1 MGRRRKPRGRRF
13 DGVLLLDKPQG
24 ITSNAALQTVKR
36 LYNADKAGHTGS
48 LDPLATGMLPILFG
62 ESTKLSRLL
71 LEADKVYTTR
81 AKLGVT
87 TDSGDADGEVLE
99 TKAIPEISDDHLE
112 SVLAQFRGEG
122 TQIPSMFSALKKDG
136 KKLYELARE
145 GIEVEREPRPV
156 HIFELTLL
164 GRGDDWIELKVH
176 CSKGTYVRTLVED
189 IGQALDCGAHV
200 VELRRTHV
208 AGFEP
213 DKMVTLDSLNA
224 LRDDKA
230 FAAMDALCGPIN
242 SLADHLPRFEL
253 NAEEV
258 RWVLQGQSLIIP
270 GAPAQGDLALVD
282 AQGGLV
288 ALGAMADDGRV
299 GPTRLLVDISP
310 QGDGNH

>member
-24 ITSNAALQTVKR
+24 ITSNEALQTVKR
-36 LYNADKAGHTGS
+36 IYNADKAGHTGS

-62 ESTKLSRLL
+62 EGTKLSRLL

-87 TDSGDADGEVLE
+87 TDSGDADGQVLE
-99 TKAIPEISDDHLE
+99 TKTVPAISDEQLE
-112 SVLAQFRGEG
+112 SVLAGFRGEG

-145 GIEVEREPRPV
+145 GIEVEREPRPIN
-156 HIFELTLL
+156 IFELTLL

-200 VELRRTHV
+200 VELRRTNV
-208 AGFEP
+208 AGFQPEA
-213 DKMVTLDSLNA
+213 MVTLDALNL
-224 LRDDKA
+224 LRDEKA
-230 FAAMDALCGPIN
+230 FAEMDAHCGPIN

-253 NAEEV
+253 TAEEV
-258 RWVLQGQSLIIP
+258 RWVVQGQGLLIP
-270 GAPAQGDLALVD
+270 GAPTSGDLALVD
-282 AQGGLV
+282 AEGQLV
-288 ALGAMADDGRV
+288 ALGAMMDDGRV
-299 GPTRLLVDISP
+299 GPTRLLIAG
-310 QGDGNH
+310 Q

>member
-62 ESTKLSRLL
+62 EGTKLSRLL
-71 LEADKVYTTR
+71 LEADKIYTTR

-99 TKAIPEISDDHLE
+99 TKDVPEISAERLE
-112 SVLAQFRGEG
+112 AVLDSFRGEG

-156 HIFELTLL
+156 TIFELTLL
-164 GRGDDWIELKVH
+164 DRGDDWIELKVH

-200 VELRRTHV
+200 VELRRTDV
-208 AGFEP
+208 AGF
-213 DKMVTLDSLNA
+213 KSNRMVTLDALNA

-230 FAAMDALCGPIN
+230 FEAMDALCGPIN

-253 NAEEV
+253 TADEV
-258 RWVLQGQSLIIP
+258 RWITQGQGLIIP
-270 GAPAQGDLALVD
+270 GAPTSGDLALVD
-282 AQGGLV
+282 AQDNLI

-299 GPTRLLVDISP
+299 GPTRLLVDVTP
-310 QGDGNH
+310 KAE

>member
-36 LYNADKAGHTGS
+36 IYNADKAGHTGS

-62 ESTKLSRLL
+62 EGTKLSRLL
-71 LEADKVYTTR
+71 LEADKIYTTV

-87 TDSGDADGEVLE
+87 TDSGDSDGEVLE
-99 TKAIPEISDDHLE
+99 TKAVPSFSDE
-112 SVLAQFRGEG
+112 QIEAVLATFRGEG
-122 TQIPSMFSALKKDG
+122 EQIPSMFSALKKDG

-156 HIFELTLL
+156 NIFELTLTD
-164 GRGDDWIELKVH
+164 RGDDWLALKVH

-200 VELRRTHV
+200 VELRRTDV
-208 AGFEP
+208 AGF
-213 DKMVTLDSLNA
+213 DASRMVTMDHLNA
-224 LRDDKA
+224 LRDERE
-230 FAAMDALCGPIN
+230 FEAMDQLCGPIE

-253 NAEEV
+253 TAEEV
-258 RWVLQGQSLIIP
+258 SWIVQGQSLIIP
-270 GAPAQGDLALVD
+270 GAPTTGDLALVD
-282 AQGGLV
+282 SEGHLV

-299 GPTRLLVDISP
+299 GPTRLLVSTG
-310 QGDGNH
+310 Q

>member
-24 ITSNAALQTVKR
+24 ITSNEALQTVKR
-36 LYNADKAGHTGS
+36 IYNADKAGHTGS

-62 ESTKLSRLL
+62 EGTKLSRLL

-87 TDSGDADGEVLE
+87 TDSGDSDGQVLE
-99 TKAIPEISDDHLE
+99 TKAVPAISDEQLE
-112 SVLAQFRGEG
+112 SVLAGFRGEG

-145 GIEVEREPRPV
+145 GIEVEREPRPIN
-156 HIFELTLL
+156 IFELTLL

-200 VELRRTHV
+200 VELRRTNV
-208 AGFEP
+208 AGFQPEA
-213 DKMVTLDSLNA
+213 MVTLDALNL
-224 LRDDKA
+224 LRDEKA
-230 FAAMDALCGPIN
+230 FAEMDAHCGPIN

-253 NAEEV
+253 TAEEV
-258 RWVLQGQSLIIP
+258 RWVVQGQGLLIP
-270 GAPAQGDLALVD
+270 GAPTSGDLALVD
-282 AQGGLV
+282 AEGQLV
-288 ALGAMADDGRV
+288 ALGAMMDDGRV
-299 GPTRLLVDISP
+299 GPTRLLIAG
-310 QGDGNH
+310 Q

>member
-62 ESTKLSRLL
+62 EGTKLSRLL
-71 LEADKVYTTR
+71 LEADKVYTTV

-87 TDSGDADGEVLE
+87 TNTGDSDGEVLE
-99 TKAIPEISDDHLE
+99 TKPVPSITDSDLE
-112 SVLAQFRGEG
+112 TLLQSFRGQGE
-122 TQIPSMFSALKKDG
+122 QVPSMFSALKKDG

-145 GIEVEREPRPV
+145 GIEVEREARPIT
-156 HIFELTLL
+156 IFELSVID
-164 GRGDDWIELKVH
+164 RGDDWISLKVH

-200 VELRRTHV
+200 VELRRTDV
-208 AGFEP
+208 AGF
-213 DKMVTLDSLNA
+213 DASRMVTLDHLNA
-224 LRDDKA
+224 LRDERA
-230 FAAMDALCGPIN
+230 FEDMDSLCGPIE

-253 NAEEV
+253 TAEEV
-258 RWVLQGQSLIIP
+258 SWIVQGQSLIVP
-270 GAPAQGDLALVD
+270 GAPTSGDLALVD
-282 AQGGLV
+282 AQGHLV
-288 ALGAMADDGRV
+288 ALCAMADDGRV
-299 GPTRLLVDISP
+299 GPTRLLVNPS
-310 QGDGNH
+310 Q